1 MRSLFKNIL
10 SNYINLFLISN
21 FIVRGLQIK
30 GGFEG
35 YTKSVLILSVV
46 FPLLKPILKI
56 VLIPIN
62 FLTLGLFNFLLSAI
76 LIYLLTLI
84 VPEFSISPSIFMGFQ
99 LGRYVSI
106 VLVAIL
112 LYLLNRI
119 FRWLIG

>member
-1 MRSLFKNIL
+1 MRNLFKNIL

-21 FIVRGLQIK
+21 YILQGLQIK

-56 VLIPIN
+56 VLIPVN
-62 FLTLGLFNFLLSAI
+62 FLTMGLFNFLTSAI
-76 LIYLLTLI
+76 LIYILTLI
-84 VPEFSISPSIFMGFQ
+84 VPEFTINTSKLMGYE
-99 LGRYVSI
+99 LGRFVSI

-112 LYLLNRI
+112 LYVFNKL